1 MAQCPDCGAEVASRH
16 VACPS
21 CGRSLSDATVAGLPA
36 QSPGGRND
44 ITATTRKRLAELAGG
59 WELPSEKPLESESE
73 RLVTEPF
80 EKANEDSLSTPLR
93 VAENEAAARGPEPVV
108 APPAPPRR
116 IPSGTV
122 PMQALKGTIPVSPP
136 PPPPEAVLPVRQ
148 AKSVSTEEIDAML
161 GPPMRL
167 DPTVQPRSETNEVR
181 PLPAPEP
188 MVRKDPTNTQD
199 TTRTVMELPNFA
211 KGHPP
216 SGVFGSIV
224 YTARALRAGVDRA
237 LALRRLRADAGEKQ
251 QAREERLME
260 LGELSLA
267 VPKIVNAALDSARPH
282 ISTLDDIVQTAERER
297 GAVVAGIANEE
308 RQAAEA
314 ARSSEEAARA
324 IQAKMNELDGRI
336 RPLAAEQKQRE
347 KELRDAEQT
356 IAGAGKKLDALGD
369 KKRQAETKG
378 PEGTADVADAA
389 ARMAALRAEVE
400 AAERVLPNARD
411 VLARITPEL
420 EQLRVNF
427 EALRTELDA
436 NQKTM
441 AAREQQKKETLKKLD
456 ERRASI
462 DREIQ
467 KAQDDRKIAL
477 RDLGAKLD
485 WDRIQHPELA
495 PRYRALDEIAG
506 ALTAIDYQIAELE
519 REAGAVD
526 KKALAIASVVV
537 LGAALLV
544 ALVIWLMVR

>member
-1 MAQCPDCGAEVASRH
+1 MAQCPECGVEVASRH
-16 VACPS
+16 VACPN

-44 ITATTRKRLAELAGG
+44 ITATTRQRLADLAGG
-59 WELPSEKPLESESE
+59 WELPAEKPIESESE

-80 EKANEDSLSTPLR
+80 PKTDEPSFSAPLK
-93 VAENEAAARGPEPVV
+93 VAESEAAARGPEPNPG
-108 APPAPPRR
+108 PPPLPRR

-122 PMQALKGTIPVSPP
+122 PMEVIKSTAPAAPP

-167 DPTVQPRSETNEVR
+167 DPTVKPRSETNEVK

-188 MVRKDPTNTQD
+188 LMRKDPTNTQD

-211 KGHPP
+211 KGQPP

-237 LALRRLRADAGEKQ
+237 LALRRLRADAVEKQ

-260 LGELSLA
+260 LGELALA
-267 VPKIVNAALDSARPH
+267 VPKLVNAALDSARPH
-282 ISTLDDIVQTAERER
+282 ISTLDDIMQTAERER
-297 GAVVAGIANEE
+297 GAIVANIANEE

-314 ARSSEEAARA
+314 ARASEDAARA
-324 IQAKMNELDGRI
+324 IQTKMSELDGRI

-347 KELRDAEQT
+347 KDLRDAEQT
-356 IAGAGKKLDALGD
+356 ISGAGKKLDSLGD
-369 KKRQAETKG
+369 KKRQAEGKG
-378 PEGTADVADAA
+378 LEGAADVADAA

-400 AAERVLPNARD
+400 AAERVVPTARE
-411 VLARITPEL
+411 VLARISPEL
-420 EQLRVNF
+420 EQLRVGF
-427 EALRTELDA
+427 EALRTELDT

-462 DREIQ
+462 DRELS

-506 ALTAIDYQIAELE
+506 GLTAIDYQIAELE

-537 LGAALLV
+537 LGAGALI
-544 ALVIWLMVR
+544 ALVIWLMIR

>member
-1 MAQCPDCGAEVASRH
+1 MAQCPDCGVEVASRH
-16 VACPS
+16 VACPN

-36 QSPGGRND
+36 QKPGGRND
-44 ITATTRKRLAELAGG
+44 ITATTRQRLADLAGG
-59 WELPSEKPLESESE
+59 WELPSEKPIESESE
-73 RLVTEPF
+73 RVVTEPF
-80 EKANEDSLSTPLR
+80 PKTEEPSFSAPLK
-93 VAENEAAARGPEPVV
+93 VAETEAAARGPEPS
-108 APPAPPRR
+108 AGPPPLPRR

-122 PMQALKGTIPVSPP
+122 PMEALKPAVPP

-148 AKSVSTEEIDAML
+148 AKSVSTAEIDAML

-167 DPTVQPRSETNEVR
+167 DPTVQPRSETNEVK
-181 PLPAPEP
+181 PLPSPEP
-188 MVRKDPTNTQD
+188 LMRKDPTNTQD

-211 KGHPP
+211 KGQPP

-237 LALRRLRADAGEKQ
+237 LALRRLRADAVEKQ

-260 LGELSLA
+260 LGELALA
-267 VPKIVNAALDSARPH
+267 VPKLVNAALDSARPH
-282 ISTLDDIVQTAERER
+282 ISTLDDITQAAERER
-297 GAVVAGIANEE
+297 GAIVAGIANEE
-308 RQAAEA
+308 RQAAES
-314 ARSSEEAARA
+314 ARASEEAART
-324 IQAKMNELDGRI
+324 IQAKMTELDGRI

-356 IAGAGKKLDALGD
+356 IAGAAKKLDGLGD
-369 KKRQAETKG
+369 KKRQAEAKG

-400 AAERVLPNARD
+400 AAERVVPTARD
-411 VLARITPEL
+411 VLTRISPEL
-420 EQLRVNF
+420 EQLRVSY
-427 EALRTELDA
+427 EALRTELDS
-436 NQKTM
+436 NQKAM

-462 DREIQ
+462 DRELS
-467 KAQDDRKIAL
+467 KAQEDRKIAL

-506 ALTAIDYQIAELE
+506 GLTAIDYQIAELE

-526 KKALAIASVVV
+526 KKALAIAMTVV
-537 LGAALLV
+537 LGAAAVIVLV
-544 ALVIWLMVR
+544 VWLMVK